1 MKHPF
6 PCALAGLALATGLA
20 AAPALA
26 EDGHDPAQQAAAAL
40 PRFAARSDAFE
51 LVGVLD
57 GKRLTLYLD
66 HAADNTPVDDA
77 TLEVEFGGRKLAVQ
91 RHGAGEFEA
100 ELAEAPGEGVIHVS
114 ARVAVAADAESQQ
127 LAGELDIH
135 GDAHADEA
143 AEGSAGWQRLVPWA
157 LALLSALLVAALG
170 LSRTRIR
177 IRTGTGTGTGRGVQP

>member
-1 MKHPF
+1 M
-6 PCALAGLALATGLA
+6 AGLALAMGLA
-20 AAPALA
+20 AAPAMAL
-26 EDGHDPAQQAAAAL
+26 DGHDPAQEAAAATAL

-100 ELAEAPGEGVIHVS
+100 ELAEAPGEGVIDVT
-114 ARVAVAADAESQQ
+114 ARVAAGAESEQ

-135 GDAHADEA
+135 GDAHTNETADGGGA
-143 AEGSAGWQRLVPWA
+143 WQRHVPWA
-157 LALLSALLVAALG
+157 LAALFALIALIAAALG
-170 LSRTRIR
+170 LRHARA
-177 IRTGTGTGTGRGVQP
+177 GRGVQA

>member
-6 PCALAGLALATGLA
+6 PCALAGLALAAGLA

-26 EDGHDPAQQAAAAL
+26 EDGHDPAQQAAAAAL

-77 TLEVEFGGRKLAVQ
+77 TLEVELGGRKLAVQ

-114 ARVAVAADAESQQ
+114 ARVAAAAGAESQQ

-143 AEGSAGWQRLVPWA
+143 ADGGAGWQRLVPWA
-157 LALLSALLVAALG
+157 LGLLSALLAAALG
-170 LSRTRIR
+170 LSR
-177 IRTGTGTGTGRGVQP
+177 TGTGTGRGVQP